1 MEVYRQELMVDVL
14 EPSPELVEVQALMP
28 IDPADR
34 ERLKEDISKDGIRD
48 AIKVYK
54 NGNKYLILGG
64 YNRWRIA
71 QELGIKTVPVEIYH
85 LTEEER
91 RDLVIKDNLNR
102 RHLTREQKQRLIEYF
117 LKKEPEQ
124 SDRVIAKK
132 TSSDHKTVGTI
143 RNKLQSTGEI
153 PRLEKRIGLDGKS
166 RKAEVIGSPQKVKP
180 LQPIANIQPKDH
192 NFKAND
198 IANIILNSSFDY
210 FELRKISLL
219 SLEECFRLSD
229 KTSRVHLVK
238 EIKQLFKRFGV

>member
-14 EPSPELVEVQALMP
+14 EPAPELVEVQALMP

-48 AIKVYK
+48 AIKVYR
-54 NGNKYLILGG
+54 NGTKYYILGG

-71 QELGIKTVPVEIYH
+71 QELGIKTVPVEIYY

-117 LKKEPEQ
+117 LKKDPEH

-132 TSSDHKTVGTI
+132 LGSDHKTVSSV
-143 RNKLQSTGEI
+143 RKKLQSTGEI
-153 PRLEKRIGLDGKS
+153 PQLDKRIGLDGKS
-166 RKAEVIGSPQKVKP
+166 RKSEVIPQKEKP
-180 LQPIANIQPKDH
+180 LHPSKNIQPKDQSL
-192 NFKAND
+192 KAND

-210 FELRKISLL
+210 FELRKIALT
-219 SLEECFRLSD
+219 SLEECLRSAD
-229 KTSRVHLVK
+229 KSLRVNLVK
-238 EIKQLFKRFGV
+238 EIKQLLKRFGG